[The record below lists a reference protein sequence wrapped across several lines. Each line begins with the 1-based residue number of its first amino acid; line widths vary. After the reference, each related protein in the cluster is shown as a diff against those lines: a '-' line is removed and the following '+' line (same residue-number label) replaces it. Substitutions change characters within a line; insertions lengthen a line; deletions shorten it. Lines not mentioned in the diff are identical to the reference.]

1 MTTVQLIH
9 LAASALLLGA
19 AFTLVMHRI
28 RLRKAF
34 ASRKQETAE
43 LLDSLEDRLEAQ
55 MKAQTALMSEQNKK
69 MSKIATQVST
79 LADER
84 LVEQAISIAKMGG
97 DPEHISTAV
106 GLSIDEARTLHR
118 FRQN

>member
-19 AFTLVMHRI
+19 AFTLVMHRMK
-28 RLRKAF
+28 LRKAF

-69 MSKIATQVST
+69 MSKLATQVST